1 MLMPFYEPSFEPL
14 APFDHAAPFE
24 ARLAKLRRNPR
35 RVLTA
40 RTTPFELVV
49 GGLPQA
55 LDATDMGQGL
65 HDLHPLDYSA
75 WWFNLRANVRE
86 RLQAYAI
93 RQPSFRRSLP
103 KTRIRSTPR
112 TSGLS
117 RTIPQTLTE

>member
-1 MLMPFYEPSFEPL
+1 MPFYEPSFEPL

-93 RQPSFRRSLP
+93 RHNRAFGAVCRR
-103 KTRIRSTPR
+103 RVFGVRRGPR
-112 TSGLS
+112 G
-117 RTIPQTLTE
+117 